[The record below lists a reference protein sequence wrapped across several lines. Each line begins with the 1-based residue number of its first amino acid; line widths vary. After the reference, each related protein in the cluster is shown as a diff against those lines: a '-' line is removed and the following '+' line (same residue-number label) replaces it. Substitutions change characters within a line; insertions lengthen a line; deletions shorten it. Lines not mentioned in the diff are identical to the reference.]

1 MGLSLIVK
9 FSTQDIDI
17 SVLIGSFTSGHQ
29 ASRPS
34 LVLQDENFST
44 YRKIGDELGEVLHMS
59 GTNGST
65 LKNILL
71 ARVSQGLIFSCRH
84 RNACAEVLVLRVF
97 SQATI
102 LTELYQLCCLIKM

>member
-44 YRKIGDELGEVLHMS
+44 YRKIGDELGEVLQMS

-84 RNACAEVLVLRVF
+84 RNA
-97 SQATI
+97 
-102 LTELYQLCCLIKM
+102 LC

>member
-9 FSTQDIDI
+9 FSTRDIDI

-44 YRKIGDELGEVLHMS
+44 YRKIGDELGEVLQMS

-71 ARVSQGLIFSCRH
+71 A
-84 RNACAEVLVLRVF
+84 
-97 SQATI
+97 
-102 LTELYQLCCLIKM
+102 